1 MKTERGLSA
10 APDESLKRRMAKKPG
25 KRPQAIRDRAARTAT
40 VMATPSAVAAAPQK
54 GPGFVQSLLN
64 TPKFFREVRA
74 EARKITWTSRS
85 ETWITSVMV
94 GIMVVLA
101 AGFFAVVNG
110 ILNFAITWILKLA
123 TGG

>member
-1 MKTERGLSA
+1 
-10 APDESLKRRMAKKPG
+10 MARKPG
-25 KRPQAIRDRAARTAT
+25 KNPKAIRDRAARTAT
-40 VMATPSAVAAAPQK
+40 VMATPSGVAAAPEK
-54 GPGFVQSLLN
+54 GPGLIQMLINS
-64 TPKFFREVRA
+64 PKFFREVRA

-101 AGFFAVVNG
+101 ALFFAAVNA

>member
-1 MKTERGLSA
+1 
-10 APDESLKRRMAKKPG
+10 MARKPG
-25 KRPQAIRDRAARTAT
+25 KSPKAIRDRAARTAS

-54 GPGFVQSLLN
+54 GPGFFQALAN

-74 EARKITWTSRS
+74 EARKITWTSRQ

-94 GIMVVLA
+94 AIMVVLA
-101 AGFFAVVNG
+101 ALFFAAVNQ
-110 ILNFAITWILKLA
+110 ICSLLITFIVKLA

>member
-1 MKTERGLSA
+1 
-10 APDESLKRRMAKKPG
+10 MAKKPG

-40 VMATPSAVAAAPQK
+40 VMATPSSVAVPEK
-54 GPGFVQSLLN
+54 GPGFVQSLIN
-64 TPKFFREVRA
+64 APKFFREVRA

-101 AGFFAVVNG
+101 AIFFFAVNG
-110 ILNFAITWILKLA
+110 VLNFAITWILKLA